1 MLDEQ
6 LPSKSLPLYTPLD
19 HSVDCLSAFLLRP
32 STERPKQLSTYLFAQ
47 YGNDPQPAYSLRH
60 PDPLHNDSRNRY
72 AAALYD
78 AFNPEILYAEV
89 LLIPAWVSPQA
100 TAEQLR
106 LNGGVPPPPE
116 PVLPTEFTIQLYN
129 PDQQITIRQKKPG
142 TFSPGSP
149 SWEFE
154 MPQQTFREPSLSTLD
169 RTQHDP
175 GAMDYT
181 PKIGFKWK
189 KDSKLSKDLICF
201 LSGKGANPDGKKKHK
216 EPDITVAIFKA
227 LKEITMYEPNLQ
239 RVELEDMKGFEVV
252 LLLGAVV
259 IRDVYF
265 GNMKETFNIT
275 DGRRLSQPGSPPGLV
290 RPTSAGAGYVAAG
303 RDSRVPPTDP
313 RTQWEIEAQSALLK
327 RQAAQEERESQR
339 RREIEERQSEAVLRR
354 ERDEQ
359 QRRQAQIDQETE
371 RLKRMYGQEDNS
383 ARPNLPPRHSDP
395 QRHSY
400 QAPPWQPPPQ
410 QGYQYGQGF
419 PHVQHPAT
427 GNTFANSPWMSS
439 TQGGPDPYLLDPT
452 LSQQP
457 QRVKPKHSFFGL
469 RRDLDVDD
477 GRLQKKRSAIF

>member
-1 MLDEQ
+1 M
-6 LPSKSLPLYTPLD
+6 
-19 HSVDCLSAFLLRP
+19 
-32 STERPKQLSTYLFAQ
+32 
-47 YGNDPQPAYSLRH
+47 
-60 PDPLHNDSRNRY
+60 
-72 AAALYD
+72 
-78 AFNPEILYAEV
+78 
-89 LLIPAWVSPQA
+89 IPAWVSPQA

-106 LNGGVPPPPE
+106 LSGGVPPPPE

-175 GAMDYT
+175 AAMDYT

-189 KDSKLSKDLICF
+189 KDSKLSKDLVCF
-201 LSGKGANPDGKKKHK
+201 LSGKGANPDGKKKQK

-265 GNMKETFNIT
+265 ANMKETFNIT
-275 DGRRLSQPGSPPGLV
+275 DGRRISQPGSPPALT
-290 RPTSAGAGYVAAG
+290 RPTSAGTGYVAAG
-303 RDSRVPPTDP
+303 RDARVPPTDP
-313 RTQWEIEAQSALLK
+313 RTQWEIEAQSALLQ
-327 RQAAQEERESQR
+327 RQAAQEERERQR
-339 RREIEERQSEAVLRR
+339 RKVIEEKQSEAVLRR
-354 ERDEQ
+354 EREEQ
-359 QRRQAQIDQETE
+359 QRRQAQIDHETE
-371 RLKRMYGQEDNS
+371 RLKRMYGQEDIS

-395 QRHSY
+395 QRNSY
-400 QAPPWQPPPQ
+400 HAPPWQMPPQ
-410 QGYQYGQGF
+410 QAYHYGQAG
-419 PHVQHPAT
+419 PHAQQTAT
-427 GNTFANSPWMSS
+427 GNTFANSPWSS
-439 TQGGPDPYLLDPT
+439 ASQPAMDPYLLDPT